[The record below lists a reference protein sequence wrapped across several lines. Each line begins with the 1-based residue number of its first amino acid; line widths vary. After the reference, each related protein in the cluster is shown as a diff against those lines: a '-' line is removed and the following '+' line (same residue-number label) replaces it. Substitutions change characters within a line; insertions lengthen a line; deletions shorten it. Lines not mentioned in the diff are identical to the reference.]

1 MRGTHALMW
10 DRFVDTVTLAWLGI
24 FVADLTVAQHDALAV
39 VLISVLPVY
48 VLDLGVRYRRSGT
61 LGRFVREHWF
71 SILMVIPY
79 LRVLRLF
86 RLLRL
91 LRLLRVLRIG
101 RLLRIVGALR

>member
-1 MRGTHALMW
+1 MPTSQLRNT
-10 DRFVDTVTLAWLGI
+10 TLWRS
-24 FVADLTVAQHDALAV
+24 FCYPCCQF
-39 VLISVLPVY
+39 Y